1 MTSNPLHW
9 SVLSRATL
17 LVAIATGCFAAS
29 AQAQSIVDLQLVGP
43 ATPIIPGQIFDVK
56 LRAARQDPT
65 LAASFVA
72 IDCIVG
78 WNPADVKFLSI
89 STTGSV
95 PLSSSYLPTPANDYT
110 GINEANPP
118 ADGNLLYY
126 ALTSLGNPRAV
137 PAAGVQVVTF
147 RFQSVGLFTSTSIS
161 VIDNLTATYPT
172 ETIVYDGVVP
182 GVDDFGIGYA
192 ATVTQLDCS
201 TIFWYRDSDGDGAGD
216 PSDST
221 TSCTQ
226 PAGYVSSS
234 NDLCPTNAA
243 MLAPTTYYTDADQ
256 DGFGAAGSPNT
267 VCQTTAPAG
276 SVTNSTDCNDAL
288 VMYNDSDA
296 DGYGTAIKVAC
307 NGANLNTD
315 CNDAVAAINPGATE
329 ICDLANTDENC
340 NGLADNAD
348 SGAADAGKS
357 NFYADADSDTYT
369 LAPATR
375 FCDIVVG
382 YRASVSASIDC
393 NDAIAAINPG
403 ATEICDLANT
413 DENCNGLADNADATA
428 ADAGKTNFYA
438 DIDNDTYTLA
448 PATRFCDI
456 VVGYRVAVS
465 ASIDCNDNNAAINPG
480 VTEICD
486 VANTDENC
494 NGLADNADA
503 TAADA
508 GTTNFYADID
518 NDTYTLAPAT
528 RFCDIA
534 AGYLV
539 SVSASID
546 CNDAVA
552 AINPGATEICDAAN
566 TDENCNGLADNADSG
581 AADSGKTNF
590 YADIDNDTYTLAS
603 ATRYCDIVVGYI
615 VSVSASIDCN
625 DNDAAINPGATEIC
639 DAANVDENCNGLADN
654 ADATAADAGKTNFYA
669 DIDNDTYTVAAAT
682 RFCDIVTGYVV
693 SVSASIDCNDN
704 DAAINPGATE
714 ICDLANTDEN
724 CNGLAD
730 NADATAAD
738 SGKSN
743 FYADADSDT
752 YTVAT
757 ATRYCDI
764 VVGYIASVSAS
775 IDCNDNNAAINP
787 GATEICDAANVDENC
802 NGLADNADA
811 TAADAGK
818 TNFYADIDNDT
829 YTLASASRFCDSVTG
844 YRTAASL
851 LTDCDDTNAAVYPGA
866 VENCANDGVD
876 NNCNGE
882 ANSDAE
888 AVDSVAY
895 FVDFDADNF
904 GSSVAVAQQSCVAVV
919 GSVLDHT
926 DCNDASAAVYPGA
939 VENCANNGV
948 DNNCDGSNLESD
960 AIDRTTY
967 YADTDGDGAGDA
979 STATLSCTQ
988 AAGYVTVAGDTCTN
1002 DANKLAPG
1010 GCGCGTPDTDANA
1023 DGNPDCYGQIAAL
1036 TLAADQTYYAA
1047 GEQVLVRVNM
1057 GVSGTGLRAA
1067 DLSIV
1072 FDSSRLE
1079 LVSATPVAGSAFS
1092 IAGAQA
1098 IDNNSV
1104 PGTLRFN
1111 VQVPSANPANTA
1123 AVGLA
1128 NLVFN
1133 VRAGAGFCATS
1144 SLVTFGTVGG
1154 LASSLTTTTTVPMV
1168 PQVSALGSISL
1179 LAQAP
1184 AISGTPA
1191 NFSGASDAG
1200 TVLGAFIAAPTVVAT
1215 DFCGSALPLVTLVT
1229 YPNAST
1235 ASAWPAN
1242 GMFPVGVTTIDW
1254 TTTDALNQVT
1264 SITRTVTVSDYQLLD
1279 LTVNLFGSI
1288 LQNSTR
1294 TVRIKIGATSQLHEV
1309 VTVAGVGTVTGIQ
1322 VPVVGSI
1329 PCLLAK
1335 DTQHSVSNAASASV
1349 VGVRYAASVVLTQGD
1364 SNDDDLIDILDFGVF
1379 LGDRGADA
1387 TRRGRSNF
1395 NSDLAVNNGDFGF
1408 ISLRF
1413 LLSGDTCGAFDAPG
1427 QPLSRISVREL
1438 RRRGLGNMT
1447 KADFN
1452 RDGWVDTTDMTI
1464 YMQGGR

>member
-95 PLSSSYLPTPANDYT
+95 PLSSSYLPSPAVDYT

-126 ALTSLGNPRAV
+126 ALTQLGNPRAV

-243 MLAPTTYYTDADQ
+243 MLAPITYYIDADQ
-256 DGFGAAGSPNT
+256 DGFGAAGSPNA

-315 CNDAVAAINPGATE
+315 CNDAVAAINPGTTE
-329 ICDLANTDENC
+329 ICDVANTDENC

-369 LAPATR
+369 VAPATR

-428 ADAGKTNFYA
+428 ADAGK
-438 DIDNDTYTLA
+438 
-448 PATRFCDI
+448 
-456 VVGYRVAVS
+456 
-465 ASIDCNDNNAAINPG
+465 
-480 VTEICD
+480 
-486 VANTDENC
+486 
-494 NGLADNADA
+494 
-503 TAADA
+503 
-508 GTTNFYADID
+508 
-518 NDTYTLAPAT
+518 
-528 RFCDIA
+528 
-534 AGYLV
+534 
-539 SVSASID
+539 
-546 CNDAVA
+546 
-552 AINPGATEICDAAN
+552 
-566 TDENCNGLADNADSG
+566 
-581 AADSGKTNF
+581 
-590 YADIDNDTYTLAS
+590 
-603 ATRYCDIVVGYI
+603 
-615 VSVSASIDCN
+615 
-625 DNDAAINPGATEIC
+625 
-639 DAANVDENCNGLADN
+639 
-654 ADATAADAGKTNFYA
+654 
-669 DIDNDTYTVAAAT
+669 
-682 RFCDIVTGYVV
+682 
-693 SVSASIDCNDN
+693 
-704 DAAINPGATE
+704 
-714 ICDLANTDEN
+714 
-724 CNGLAD
+724 
-730 NADATAAD
+730 
-738 SGKSN
+738 SN

-764 VVGYIASVSAS
+764 VVGYIASVSAP
-775 IDCNDNNAAINP
+775 IDCNDNDAAINP
-787 GATEICDAANVDENC
+787 GATEICDLANTDENC

-851 LTDCDDTNAAVYPGA
+851 LTDCDDTSAAVYPGA

-888 AVDSVAY
+888 AIDSVAY

-1079 LVSATPVAGSAFS
+1079 LVSAAPVAGSAFS
-1092 IAGAQA
+1092 LAGAQA
-1098 IDNNSV
+1098 INNNSV

-1128 NLVFN
+1128 DLVFN

-1200 TVLGAFIAAPTVVAT
+1200 TVLGAFVAAPTVVAT

-1229 YPNAST
+1229 YPDAST
-1235 ASAWPAN
+1235 ASSWPAN
-1242 GMFPVGVTTIDW
+1242 GMFPVGVTAIKW
-1254 TTTDALNQVT
+1254 TTTDAVNQVT
-1264 SITRTVTVSDYQLLD
+1264 SITRTVTVGDYQLLD

-1322 VPVVGSI
+1322 VAVVGSI

-1364 SNDDDLIDILDFGVF
+1364 SNDDDLIDILDFGMF

>member
-56 LRAARQDPT
+56 LRAAPQDPT

-89 STTGSV
+89 STTGST
-95 PLSSSYLPTPANDYT
+95 PLSSSYLPSPANDYT
-110 GINEANPP
+110 GVNEANPP

-147 RFQSVGLFTSTSIS
+147 RFESVGLFTSTSIS
-161 VIDNLTATYPT
+161 VIDNLTATYLT

-369 LAPATR
+369 VAPATR

-413 DENCNGLADNADATA
+413 DENCNGLADNADSGAADLGKTNFYADIDNDTYTLASATRFCDIVSSYLASVSASIDCNDNNASINPGATEICDASNVDENCNGFADNADSGA

-438 DIDNDTYTLA
+438 DIDNDTYTVA
-448 PATRFCDI
+448 AATRFCDI
-456 VVGYRVAVS
+456 VS
-465 ASIDCNDNNAAINPG
+465 
-480 VTEICD
+480 
-486 VANTDENC
+486 
-494 NGLADNADA
+494 
-503 TAADA
+503 
-508 GTTNFYADID
+508 
-518 NDTYTLAPAT
+518 
-528 RFCDIA
+528 
-534 AGYLV
+534 GYLV

-581 AADSGKTNF
+581 AADSGKSNF
-590 YADIDNDTYTLAS
+590 YADADSDTYTVAT
-603 ATRYCDIVVGYI
+603 ATRYCDIVVGY
-615 VSVSASIDCN
+615 VASVSAPIDCN

-654 ADATAADAGKTNFYA
+654 ADSGAAD
-669 DIDNDTYTVAAAT
+669 
-682 RFCDIVTGYVV
+682 
-693 SVSASIDCNDN
+693 
-704 DAAINPGATE
+704 
-714 ICDLANTDEN
+714 L
-724 CNGLAD
+724 
-730 NADATAAD
+730 
-738 SGKSN
+738 GKSN

-764 VVGYIASVSAS
+764 VVGYVASVSAP
-775 IDCNDNNAAINP
+775 IDCNDNDAAINP

-802 NGLADNADA
+802 NGLADNADSG
-811 TAADAGK
+811 AADLGK
-818 TNFYADIDNDT
+818 SNFYADIDNDT

-888 AVDSVAY
+888 AIDSVAY

-1079 LVSATPVAGSAFS
+1079 LVSAAPVAGSAFS
-1092 IAGAQA
+1092 LAGAQT
-1098 IDNNSV
+1098 INNNSV

-1191 NFSGASDAG
+1191 DFSGASDAG

-1229 YPNAST
+1229 YPDAST
-1235 ASAWPAN
+1235 ASAWPAS
-1242 GMFPVGVTTIDW
+1242 GMFPVGVTTIKW

-1288 LQNSTR
+1288 SQNSTR

-1335 DTQHSVSNAASASV
+1335 DILHSVSNAASTSV

-1364 SNDDDLIDILDFGVF
+1364 SNDDDLIDILDFGNF
-1379 LGDRGADA
+1379 LGDRGADL

-1395 NSDLAVNNGDFGF
+1395 NSDLAVNNGDFSF

-1413 LLSGDTCGAFDAPG
+1413 LLTGDTCGAFDAPG

>member
-17 LVAIATGCFAAS
+17 LAAIATGCFAAS

-126 ALTSLGNPRAV
+126 ALTQLGNPRAV

-243 MLAPTTYYTDADQ
+243 MLAPITYYIDADQ
-256 DGFGAAGSPNT
+256 DGFGAAGSPNA

-315 CNDAVAAINPGATE
+315 CNDAV
-329 ICDLANTDENC
+329 
-340 NGLADNAD
+340 
-348 SGAADAGKS
+348 
-357 NFYADADSDTYT
+357 
-369 LAPATR
+369 
-375 FCDIVVG
+375 
-382 YRASVSASIDC
+382 
-393 NDAIAAINPG
+393 
-403 ATEICDLANT
+403 
-413 DENCNGLADNADATA
+413 
-428 ADAGKTNFYA
+428 
-438 DIDNDTYTLA
+438 
-448 PATRFCDI
+448 
-456 VVGYRVAVS
+456 
-465 ASIDCNDNNAAINPG
+465 
-480 VTEICD
+480 
-486 VANTDENC
+486 
-494 NGLADNADA
+494 
-503 TAADA
+503 
-508 GTTNFYADID
+508 
-518 NDTYTLAPAT
+518 
-528 RFCDIA
+528 
-534 AGYLV
+534 
-539 SVSASID
+539 
-546 CNDAVA
+546 
-552 AINPGATEICDAAN
+552 
-566 TDENCNGLADNADSG
+566 
-581 AADSGKTNF
+581 
-590 YADIDNDTYTLAS
+590 
-603 ATRYCDIVVGYI
+603 
-615 VSVSASIDCN
+615 
-625 DNDAAINPGATEIC
+625 
-639 DAANVDENCNGLADN
+639 
-654 ADATAADAGKTNFYA
+654 
-669 DIDNDTYTVAAAT
+669 
-682 RFCDIVTGYVV
+682 
-693 SVSASIDCNDN
+693 
-704 DAAINPGATE
+704 AAINPGATE

-1098 IDNNSV
+1098 INNNSV

-1242 GMFPVGVTTIDW
+1242 GMFPVGVTAIKW
-1254 TTTDALNQVT
+1254 TTTDAVNQVT
-1264 SITRTVTVSDYQLLD
+1264 SITRTVTVGDYQLLD

-1288 LQNSTR
+1288 LQTSTR
-1294 TVRIKIGATSQLHEV
+1294 TVRIKIGAISQLHEV

-1364 SNDDDLIDILDFGVF
+1364 SNDDDLIDILDFGMF

-1395 NSDLAVNNGDFGF
+1395 NSDLAVSNGDFGF

>member
-89 STTGSV
+89 STTGST

-110 GINEANPP
+110 GVNEANPP

-147 RFQSVGLFTSTSIS
+147 RFESVGLFTSTSIS

-288 VMYNDSDA
+288 VMYNDSDV

-369 LAPATR
+369 VAPATR

-413 DENCNGLADNADATA
+413 DENCNGLADNADSGAADLGKTNFYADIDNDTYTLASATRFCDIVSSYLASVSASIDCNDNNASINPGATEICDASNVDENCNNLADNADSGA

-438 DIDNDTYTLA
+438 DIDNDTYTVA
-448 PATRFCDI
+448 AATRFCDI
-456 VVGYRVAVS
+456 VS
-465 ASIDCNDNNAAINPG
+465 
-480 VTEICD
+480 
-486 VANTDENC
+486 
-494 NGLADNADA
+494 
-503 TAADA
+503 
-508 GTTNFYADID
+508 
-518 NDTYTLAPAT
+518 
-528 RFCDIA
+528 
-534 AGYLV
+534 GYLV

-581 AADSGKTNF
+581 AADSGKSNF
-590 YADIDNDTYTLAS
+590 YADADSDTYTVAT
-603 ATRYCDIVVGYI
+603 ATRYCDIVVGY
-615 VSVSASIDCN
+615 VASVSAPIDCN

-654 ADATAADAGKTNFYA
+654 ADSGAAD
-669 DIDNDTYTVAAAT
+669 
-682 RFCDIVTGYVV
+682 
-693 SVSASIDCNDN
+693 
-704 DAAINPGATE
+704 
-714 ICDLANTDEN
+714 L
-724 CNGLAD
+724 
-730 NADATAAD
+730 
-738 SGKSN
+738 GKS
-743 FYADADSDT
+743 
-752 YTVAT
+752 
-757 ATRYCDI
+757 
-764 VVGYIASVSAS
+764 
-775 IDCNDNNAAINP
+775 
-787 GATEICDAANVDENC
+787 
-802 NGLADNADA
+802 
-811 TAADAGK
+811 
-818 TNFYADIDNDT
+818 NFYADIDNDT

-888 AVDSVAY
+888 AIDSVAY

-1079 LVSATPVAGSAFS
+1079 LVSAAPVAGSAFS
-1092 IAGAQA
+1092 LAGAQT
-1098 IDNNSV
+1098 INNNSV

-1191 NFSGASDAG
+1191 DFSGASDAG

-1229 YPNAST
+1229 YPDAST
-1235 ASAWPAN
+1235 ASAWPAS
-1242 GMFPVGVTTIDW
+1242 GMFPVGVTTIKW

-1288 LQNSTR
+1288 SQNSTR

-1335 DTQHSVSNAASASV
+1335 DILHSVSNAASTSV

-1364 SNDDDLIDILDFGVF
+1364 SNDDDLIDILDFGNF
-1379 LGDRGADA
+1379 LGDRGADL

-1395 NSDLAVNNGDFGF
+1395 NSDLAVNNGDFSF

-1413 LLSGDTCGAFDAPG
+1413 LLTGDTCGAFDAPG

>member
-17 LVAIATGCFAAS
+17 LAAIATGCFAAS

-126 ALTSLGNPRAV
+126 ALTQLGNPRAV

-243 MLAPTTYYTDADQ
+243 MLAPITYYIDADQ
-256 DGFGAAGSPNT
+256 DGFGAAGSPNA

-375 FCDIVVG
+375 FCDIVAG

-465 ASIDCNDNNAAINPG
+465 ASIDCNDNNAAINPSA
-480 VTEICD
+480 TEICD

-508 GTTNFYADID
+508 GKTNFYADID

-534 AGYLV
+534 VGYRVAVSASIDCNDAVAAINPGATEICDLANTDENCNGLADNADSGAADAGKSNFYADADGDTYTVATATRYCDIVVGYLA

-546 CNDAVA
+546 CNDSVA

-603 ATRYCDIVVGYI
+603 ATRYCDIVAGYL

-625 DNDAAINPGATEIC
+625 DND
-639 DAANVDENCNGLADN
+639 
-654 ADATAADAGKTNFYA
+654 
-669 DIDNDTYTVAAAT
+669 
-682 RFCDIVTGYVV
+682 
-693 SVSASIDCNDN
+693 
-704 DAAINPGATE
+704 
-714 ICDLANTDEN
+714 
-724 CNGLAD
+724 
-730 NADATAAD
+730 
-738 SGKSN
+738 
-743 FYADADSDT
+743 
-752 YTVAT
+752 
-757 ATRYCDI
+757 
-764 VVGYIASVSAS
+764 
-775 IDCNDNNAAINP
+775 AAINP

-1242 GMFPVGVTTIDW
+1242 GMFPVGVTAIKW
-1254 TTTDALNQVT
+1254 TTTDAVNQVT
-1264 SITRTVTVSDYQLLD
+1264 SITRTVTVGDYQLLD

-1288 LQNSTR
+1288 LQTSTR
-1294 TVRIKIGATSQLHEV
+1294 TVRIKIGAISQLHEV

-1364 SNDDDLIDILDFGVF
+1364 SNDDDLIDILDFGMF

>member
-89 STTGSV
+89 STTGST

-110 GINEANPP
+110 GVNEANPP

-147 RFQSVGLFTSTSIS
+147 RFESVGLFTSTSIS

-369 LAPATR
+369 VAPATR

-413 DENCNGLADNADATA
+413 DENCNGLADNADSGA

-438 DIDNDTYTLA
+438 DIDNDTYTVA
-448 PATRFCDI
+448 AATRFCDI
-456 VVGYRVAVS
+456 VS
-465 ASIDCNDNNAAINPG
+465 
-480 VTEICD
+480 
-486 VANTDENC
+486 
-494 NGLADNADA
+494 
-503 TAADA
+503 
-508 GTTNFYADID
+508 
-518 NDTYTLAPAT
+518 
-528 RFCDIA
+528 
-534 AGYLV
+534 GYLV

-581 AADSGKTNF
+581 AADLGKSNF
-590 YADIDNDTYTLAS
+590 YADADSDTYTVAT
-603 ATRYCDIVVGYI
+603 ATRYCDIVVGY
-615 VSVSASIDCN
+615 VASVSAPIDCN

-654 ADATAADAGKTNFYA
+654 ADATAAD
-669 DIDNDTYTVAAAT
+669 
-682 RFCDIVTGYVV
+682 
-693 SVSASIDCNDN
+693 S
-704 DAAINPGATE
+704 
-714 ICDLANTDEN
+714 
-724 CNGLAD
+724 
-730 NADATAAD
+730 
-738 SGKSN
+738 
-743 FYADADSDT
+743 
-752 YTVAT
+752 
-757 ATRYCDI
+757 
-764 VVGYIASVSAS
+764 
-775 IDCNDNNAAINP
+775 
-787 GATEICDAANVDENC
+787 
-802 NGLADNADA
+802 
-811 TAADAGK
+811 GK

-888 AVDSVAY
+888 AIDSVAY

-1079 LVSATPVAGSAFS
+1079 LVSAAPVAGSAFS
-1092 IAGAQA
+1092 LAGAQT

-1191 NFSGASDAG
+1191 DFSGASDAG

-1229 YPNAST
+1229 YPDAST
-1235 ASAWPAN
+1235 ASAWPAS
-1242 GMFPVGVTTIDW
+1242 GMFPVGVTTIKW

-1288 LQNSTR
+1288 SQNSTR
-1294 TVRIKIGATSQLHEV
+1294 TVRIKIGAISQLHEV

-1335 DTQHSVSNAASASV
+1335 DILHSVSNAASTSV

-1364 SNDDDLIDILDFGVF
+1364 SNDDDLIDILDFGNF
-1379 LGDRGADA
+1379 LGDRGADL

-1395 NSDLAVNNGDFGF
+1395 NSDLAVNNGDFSF

-1413 LLSGDTCGAFDAPG
+1413 LLTGDTCGAFDAPG

>member
-89 STTGSV
+89 STTGST

-110 GINEANPP
+110 GVNEANPP

-147 RFQSVGLFTSTSIS
+147 RFESVGLFTSTSIS

-288 VMYNDSDA
+288 VMYNDSDV

-369 LAPATR
+369 VAPATR

-413 DENCNGLADNADATA
+413 DENCNGLADNADSGAADLGKTNFYADIDNDTYTLASATRFCDIVSSYLASVSASIDCNDNNASINPGATEICDASNVDENCNGFADNADSGA

-438 DIDNDTYTLA
+438 DIDNDTYTVA
-448 PATRFCDI
+448 AATRFCDI
-456 VVGYRVAVS
+456 VS
-465 ASIDCNDNNAAINPG
+465 
-480 VTEICD
+480 
-486 VANTDENC
+486 
-494 NGLADNADA
+494 
-503 TAADA
+503 
-508 GTTNFYADID
+508 
-518 NDTYTLAPAT
+518 
-528 RFCDIA
+528 
-534 AGYLV
+534 GYLV

-581 AADSGKTNF
+581 AADSGKSNF
-590 YADIDNDTYTLAS
+590 YADADSDTYTVAT
-603 ATRYCDIVVGYI
+603 ATRYCDIVSGYLAL
-615 VSVSASIDCN
+615 VSASIDCN
-625 DNDAAINPGATEIC
+625 DNNAAINPG
-639 DAANVDENCNGLADN
+639 V
-654 ADATAADAGKTNFYA
+654 
-669 DIDNDTYTVAAAT
+669 
-682 RFCDIVTGYVV
+682 
-693 SVSASIDCNDN
+693 
-704 DAAINPGATE
+704 TE

-730 NADATAAD
+730 NADSGAAD
-738 SGKSN
+738 LGKSN

-764 VVGYIASVSAS
+764 VVGYVASVSAP
-775 IDCNDNNAAINP
+775 IDCNDNDAAINP

-888 AVDSVAY
+888 AIDSVAY

-1079 LVSATPVAGSAFS
+1079 LVSAAPVAGSAFS
-1092 IAGAQA
+1092 LAGAQT

-1191 NFSGASDAG
+1191 DFSGASDAG

-1229 YPNAST
+1229 YPDAST
-1235 ASAWPAN
+1235 ASAWPAS
-1242 GMFPVGVTTIDW
+1242 GMFPVGVTTIKW

-1288 LQNSTR
+1288 SQNSTR
-1294 TVRIKIGATSQLHEV
+1294 TVRIKIGAISQLHEV

-1335 DTQHSVSNAASASV
+1335 DILHSVSNAASTSV

-1364 SNDDDLIDILDFGVF
+1364 SNDDDLIDILDFGNF
-1379 LGDRGADA
+1379 LGDRGADL

-1395 NSDLAVNNGDFGF
+1395 NSDLAVNNGDFSF

-1413 LLSGDTCGAFDAPG
+1413 LLTGDTCGAFDAPG

>member
-1 MTSNPLHW
+1 M
-9 SVLSRATL
+9 
-17 LVAIATGCFAAS
+17 
-29 AQAQSIVDLQLVGP
+29 
-43 ATPIIPGQIFDVK
+43 K
-56 LRAARQDPT
+56 LRAAPQDPT

-89 STTGSV
+89 STTGST

-110 GINEANPP
+110 GVNEANPP

-147 RFQSVGLFTSTSIS
+147 RFESVGLFTSTSIS

-288 VMYNDSDA
+288 VMYNDSDV

-369 LAPATR
+369 VAPATR

-413 DENCNGLADNADATA
+413 DENCNGLADNADSGAADLGKTNFYADIDNDTYTLASATRFCDIVSSYLASVSASIDCNDNNASINPGATEICDASNVDENCNGFADNADSGA

-438 DIDNDTYTLA
+438 DIDNDTYTVA
-448 PATRFCDI
+448 AATRFCDI
-456 VVGYRVAVS
+456 VS
-465 ASIDCNDNNAAINPG
+465 
-480 VTEICD
+480 
-486 VANTDENC
+486 
-494 NGLADNADA
+494 
-503 TAADA
+503 
-508 GTTNFYADID
+508 
-518 NDTYTLAPAT
+518 
-528 RFCDIA
+528 
-534 AGYLV
+534 GYLV

-581 AADSGKTNF
+581 AADSGK
-590 YADIDNDTYTLAS
+590 
-603 ATRYCDIVVGYI
+603 
-615 VSVSASIDCN
+615 
-625 DNDAAINPGATEIC
+625 
-639 DAANVDENCNGLADN
+639 
-654 ADATAADAGKTNFYA
+654 
-669 DIDNDTYTVAAAT
+669 
-682 RFCDIVTGYVV
+682 
-693 SVSASIDCNDN
+693 
-704 DAAINPGATE
+704 
-714 ICDLANTDEN
+714 
-724 CNGLAD
+724 
-730 NADATAAD
+730 
-738 SGKSN
+738 SN

-764 VVGYIASVSAS
+764 VSGYLALVSAS

-787 GATEICDAANVDENC
+787 GVTEICDLANTDENC
-802 NGLADNADA
+802 NGLADNADSG
-811 TAADAGK
+811 AADLGK
-818 TNFYADIDNDT
+818 SNFYADIDNDT

-888 AVDSVAY
+888 AIDSVAY

-1079 LVSATPVAGSAFS
+1079 LVSAAPVAGSAFS
-1092 IAGAQA
+1092 LAGAQT
-1098 IDNNSV
+1098 INNNSV

-1191 NFSGASDAG
+1191 DFSGASDAG

-1229 YPNAST
+1229 YPDAST
-1235 ASAWPAN
+1235 ASAWPAS
-1242 GMFPVGVTTIDW
+1242 GMFPVGVTTIKW

-1288 LQNSTR
+1288 SQNSTR

-1335 DTQHSVSNAASASV
+1335 DILHSVSNAASTSV

-1364 SNDDDLIDILDFGVF
+1364 SNDDDLIDILDFGNF
-1379 LGDRGADA
+1379 LGDRGADL

-1395 NSDLAVNNGDFGF
+1395 NSDLAVNNGDFSF

-1413 LLSGDTCGAFDAPG
+1413 LLTGDTCGAFDAPG

>member
-56 LRAARQDPT
+56 LRAAPQDPT

-89 STTGSV
+89 STTGST
-95 PLSSSYLPTPANDYT
+95 PLSSSYLPSPANDYT
-110 GINEANPP
+110 GVNEANPP

-147 RFQSVGLFTSTSIS
+147 RFESVGLFTSTSIS
-161 VIDNLTATYPT
+161 VIDNLTATYLT

-201 TIFWYRDSDGDGAGD
+201 TIFWYRDSDSDGAGD

-288 VMYNDSDA
+288 VMYNDSDV

-369 LAPATR
+369 VAPATR

-413 DENCNGLADNADATA
+413 DENCNGLADNADSGA
-428 ADAGKTNFYA
+428 ADLGKTNFYA

-448 PATRFCDI
+448 SATRFCDI
-456 VVGYRVAVS
+456 VSSYLASVS
-465 ASIDCNDNNAAINPG
+465 ASIDCNDNNASINPG
-480 VTEICD
+480 ATEICD
-486 VANTDENC
+486 ASNVDENC
-494 NGLADNADA
+494 NGFADNADSG
-503 TAADA
+503 AADA
-508 GTTNFYADID
+508 GKTNFYADAD
-518 NDTYTLAPAT
+518 SDTYTVAAVT
-528 RFCDIA
+528 RFCDIVS
-534 AGYLV
+534 GYLV

-581 AADSGKTNF
+581 AADSGKSNF
-590 YADIDNDTYTLAS
+590 YADADSDTYTVATATRYCDIVSGYLALVS
-603 ATRYCDIVVGYI
+603 ASIDCNDNNAAINPGVTEICDLANTDENCNGLADNADSGAADLGKSNFYADADSDTYTVATATRYCDIVVGY
-615 VSVSASIDCN
+615 VASVSAPIDCN

-654 ADATAADAGKTNFYA
+654 ADATAAD
-669 DIDNDTYTVAAAT
+669 
-682 RFCDIVTGYVV
+682 
-693 SVSASIDCNDN
+693 S
-704 DAAINPGATE
+704 
-714 ICDLANTDEN
+714 
-724 CNGLAD
+724 
-730 NADATAAD
+730 
-738 SGKSN
+738 
-743 FYADADSDT
+743 
-752 YTVAT
+752 
-757 ATRYCDI
+757 
-764 VVGYIASVSAS
+764 
-775 IDCNDNNAAINP
+775 
-787 GATEICDAANVDENC
+787 
-802 NGLADNADA
+802 
-811 TAADAGK
+811 GK

-888 AVDSVAY
+888 AIDSVAY

-1079 LVSATPVAGSAFS
+1079 LVSAAPVAGSAFS
-1092 IAGAQA
+1092 LAGAQT

-1191 NFSGASDAG
+1191 DFSGASDAG

-1229 YPNAST
+1229 YPDAST
-1235 ASAWPAN
+1235 ASAWPAS
-1242 GMFPVGVTTIDW
+1242 GMFPVGVTTIKW

-1288 LQNSTR
+1288 SQNSTR

-1335 DTQHSVSNAASASV
+1335 DILHSVSNAASTSV

-1364 SNDDDLIDILDFGVF
+1364 SNDDDLIDILDFGNF
-1379 LGDRGADA
+1379 LGDRGADL

-1395 NSDLAVNNGDFGF
+1395 NSDLAVNNGDFSF

-1413 LLSGDTCGAFDAPG
+1413 LLTGDTCGAFDAPG

>member
-17 LVAIATGCFAAS
+17 LAAIATGCFAAS
-29 AQAQSIVDLQLVGP
+29 AQAQSIIDLQLVGP

-89 STTGSV
+89 STTGST
-95 PLSSSYLPTPANDYT
+95 PLSSSYLPSPANDYT
-110 GINEANPP
+110 GVNEANPP

-147 RFQSVGLFTSTSIS
+147 RFESVGLFTSTSIS
-161 VIDNLTATYPT
+161 VIDNLTATYLT

-201 TIFWYRDSDGDGAGD
+201 TIFWYRDSDSDGAGD

-234 NDLCPTNAA
+234 NDLCPINAA
-243 MLAPTTYYTDADQ
+243 MLAPTTYYSDADQ
-256 DGFGAAGSPNT
+256 DGFGAAGSPNA

-307 NGANLNTD
+307 SGATLNTD

-340 NGLADNAD
+340 NSLADNAD

-369 LAPATR
+369 VAPATR

-382 YRASVSASIDC
+382 YRA
-393 NDAIAAINPG
+393 
-403 ATEICDLANT
+403 
-413 DENCNGLADNADATA
+413 
-428 ADAGKTNFYA
+428 
-438 DIDNDTYTLA
+438 
-448 PATRFCDI
+448 
-456 VVGYRVAVS
+456 AVS
-465 ASIDCNDNNAAINPG
+465 AP
-480 VTEICD
+480 
-486 VANTDENC
+486 
-494 NGLADNADA
+494 
-503 TAADA
+503 
-508 GTTNFYADID
+508 
-518 NDTYTLAPAT
+518 
-528 RFCDIA
+528 
-534 AGYLV
+534 
-539 SVSASID
+539 
-546 CNDAVA
+546 
-552 AINPGATEICDAAN
+552 
-566 TDENCNGLADNADSG
+566 
-581 AADSGKTNF
+581 
-590 YADIDNDTYTLAS
+590 
-603 ATRYCDIVVGYI
+603 
-615 VSVSASIDCN
+615 IDCN

-639 DAANVDENCNGLADN
+639 DASNVDENCNNLADN
-654 ADATAADAGKTNFYA
+654 ADATAADAGKTDFYA
-669 DIDNDTYTVAAAT
+669 DIDNDT
-682 RFCDIVTGYVV
+682 F
-693 SVSASIDCNDN
+693 
-704 DAAINPGATE
+704 
-714 ICDLANTDEN
+714 
-724 CNGLAD
+724 
-730 NADATAAD
+730 
-738 SGKSN
+738 
-743 FYADADSDT
+743 
-752 YTVAT
+752 
-757 ATRYCDI
+757 
-764 VVGYIASVSAS
+764 
-775 IDCNDNNAAINP
+775 
-787 GATEICDAANVDENC
+787 
-802 NGLADNADA
+802 
-811 TAADAGK
+811 
-818 TNFYADIDNDT
+818 
-829 YTLASASRFCDSVTG
+829 TLASASRFCDSVTG

-851 LTDCDDTNAAVYPGA
+851 LTDCNDTNAAVYPGA

-888 AVDSVAY
+888 AIDSVAY

-1079 LVSATPVAGSAFS
+1079 LVSAAPVAGSAFS
-1092 IAGAQA
+1092 LAGTQA

-1128 NLVFN
+1128 DLVFN

-1200 TVLGAFIAAPTVVAT
+1200 TVLGAFVAAPTVVAT

-1235 ASAWPAN
+1235 ASSWPAS
-1242 GMFPVGVTTIDW
+1242 GMFPVGATTINW
-1254 TTTDALNQVT
+1254 TTTDAVNQVT

-1288 LQNSTR
+1288 SQNSTR

-1309 VTVAGVGTVTGIQ
+1309 VTVAGVGAVTGIQ

-1335 DTQHSVSNAASASV
+1335 DILHSVSNAASASV

-1364 SNDDDLIDILDFGVF
+1364 SNDDDLIDILDFGNF
-1379 LGDRGADA
+1379 LGDRGADP

-1395 NSDLAVNNGDFGF
+1395 NSDLAVSNGDFTF

-1452 RDGWVDTTDMTI
+1452 RDGWVDTTDMAI

>member
-17 LVAIATGCFAAS
+17 LAAIATGCFAAS

-89 STTGSV
+89 STTGST
-95 PLSSSYLPTPANDYT
+95 PLSSSYLPSPANDYT
-110 GINEANPP
+110 GVNEANPP

-147 RFQSVGLFTSTSIS
+147 RFESVGLFTSTSIS
-161 VIDNLTATYPT
+161 VIDNLTATYLT

-201 TIFWYRDSDGDGAGD
+201 TIFWYRDSDSDGAGD

-369 LAPATR
+369 VAPATR

-413 DENCNGLADNADATA
+413 DENCNGLADNADSGA
-428 ADAGKTNFYA
+428 ADLGKTNFYA

-448 PATRFCDI
+448 SATRFCDI
-456 VVGYRVAVS
+456 VSSYLASVS
-465 ASIDCNDNNAAINPG
+465 ASIDCNDNNASINPG
-480 VTEICD
+480 ATEICD
-486 VANTDENC
+486 ASNVDENC
-494 NGLADNADA
+494 NGFADNADSG
-503 TAADA
+503 AADA
-508 GTTNFYADID
+508 GKTNFYADAD
-518 NDTYTLAPAT
+518 SDTYTVAAVT
-528 RFCDIA
+528 RFCDIVS
-534 AGYLV
+534 GYLV

-581 AADSGKTNF
+581 AADSGKSNF
-590 YADIDNDTYTLAS
+590 YADADSDTYTVAT
-603 ATRYCDIVVGYI
+603 ATRYCDIVSGYLAL
-615 VSVSASIDCN
+615 VSASIDCN
-625 DNDAAINPGATEIC
+625 DNNAAINPG
-639 DAANVDENCNGLADN
+639 V
-654 ADATAADAGKTNFYA
+654 
-669 DIDNDTYTVAAAT
+669 
-682 RFCDIVTGYVV
+682 
-693 SVSASIDCNDN
+693 
-704 DAAINPGATE
+704 TE

-730 NADATAAD
+730 NADSGAAD
-738 SGKSN
+738 LGKSN

-764 VVGYIASVSAS
+764 VVGYVASVSAP
-775 IDCNDNNAAINP
+775 IDCNDNDAAINP

-888 AVDSVAY
+888 AIDSVAY

-1079 LVSATPVAGSAFS
+1079 LVSAAPVAGSAFS
-1092 IAGAQA
+1092 LAGAQT

-1191 NFSGASDAG
+1191 DFSGASDAG

-1229 YPNAST
+1229 YPDAST
-1235 ASAWPAN
+1235 ASAWPAS
-1242 GMFPVGVTTIDW
+1242 GMFPVGVTTIKW

-1288 LQNSTR
+1288 SQNSTR

-1335 DTQHSVSNAASASV
+1335 DILHSVSNAASTSV

-1364 SNDDDLIDILDFGVF
+1364 SNDDDLIDILDFGNF
-1379 LGDRGADA
+1379 LGDRGADL

-1395 NSDLAVNNGDFGF
+1395 NSDLAVNNGDFSF

-1413 LLSGDTCGAFDAPG
+1413 LLTGDTCGAFDAPG

>member
-56 LRAARQDPT
+56 LRAAPQDPT

-89 STTGSV
+89 STTGST

-110 GINEANPP
+110 GVNEANPP

-147 RFQSVGLFTSTSIS
+147 RFESVGLFTSTSIS
-161 VIDNLTATYPT
+161 VIDNLTATYLT

-369 LAPATR
+369 VALATR

-413 DENCNGLADNADATA
+413 DENCNGLADNADSGA
-428 ADAGKTNFYA
+428 ADLGKSNFYA
-438 DIDNDTYTLA
+438 DADSDTYTV
-448 PATRFCDI
+448 AT
-456 VVGYRVAVS
+456 
-465 ASIDCNDNNAAINPG
+465 
-480 VTEICD
+480 
-486 VANTDENC
+486 
-494 NGLADNADA
+494 
-503 TAADA
+503 
-508 GTTNFYADID
+508 
-518 NDTYTLAPAT
+518 
-528 RFCDIA
+528 
-534 AGYLV
+534 
-539 SVSASID
+539 
-546 CNDAVA
+546 
-552 AINPGATEICDAAN
+552 
-566 TDENCNGLADNADSG
+566 
-581 AADSGKTNF
+581 
-590 YADIDNDTYTLAS
+590 
-603 ATRYCDIVVGYI
+603 ATRYCDIVVGY
-615 VSVSASIDCN
+615 VASVSAPIDCN

-654 ADATAADAGKTNFYA
+654 ADATAAD
-669 DIDNDTYTVAAAT
+669 
-682 RFCDIVTGYVV
+682 
-693 SVSASIDCNDN
+693 S
-704 DAAINPGATE
+704 
-714 ICDLANTDEN
+714 
-724 CNGLAD
+724 
-730 NADATAAD
+730 
-738 SGKSN
+738 
-743 FYADADSDT
+743 
-752 YTVAT
+752 
-757 ATRYCDI
+757 
-764 VVGYIASVSAS
+764 
-775 IDCNDNNAAINP
+775 
-787 GATEICDAANVDENC
+787 
-802 NGLADNADA
+802 
-811 TAADAGK
+811 GK

-888 AVDSVAY
+888 AIDSVAY

-1079 LVSATPVAGSAFS
+1079 LVSAAPVAGSAFS
-1092 IAGAQA
+1092 LAGAQT

-1191 NFSGASDAG
+1191 DFSGASDAG

-1229 YPNAST
+1229 YPDAST
-1235 ASAWPAN
+1235 ASSWPAS
-1242 GMFPVGVTTIDW
+1242 GMFPVGVTTIKW

-1264 SITRTVTVSDYQLLD
+1264 SITRTVTVGDYQLLD

-1288 LQNSTR
+1288 SQNSTR
-1294 TVRIKIGATSQLHEV
+1294 TVRIKIGAISQLHEV

-1335 DTQHSVSNAASASV
+1335 DILHSVSNAASTSV

-1364 SNDDDLIDILDFGVF
+1364 SNDDDLIDILDFGSF
-1379 LGDRGADA
+1379 LGDRGADP

-1395 NSDLAVNNGDFGF
+1395 NSDLAVSNGDFSF

-1413 LLSGDTCGAFDAPG
+1413 LLTGDTCGAFDAPG

>member
-89 STTGSV
+89 STTGST

-110 GINEANPP
+110 GVNEANPP

-288 VMYNDSDA
+288 VMYNDSDV

-369 LAPATR
+369 VAPATR

-413 DENCNGLADNADATA
+413 DENCNGLADNADSGAADLGKTNFYADIDNDTYTLASATRFCDIVSSYLASVSASIDCNDNNASINPGATEICDASNVDENCNGFADNADSGA

-438 DIDNDTYTLA
+438 DIDNDTYTVA
-448 PATRFCDI
+448 AATRFCDI
-456 VVGYRVAVS
+456 VS
-465 ASIDCNDNNAAINPG
+465 
-480 VTEICD
+480 
-486 VANTDENC
+486 
-494 NGLADNADA
+494 
-503 TAADA
+503 
-508 GTTNFYADID
+508 
-518 NDTYTLAPAT
+518 
-528 RFCDIA
+528 
-534 AGYLV
+534 GYLV

-581 AADSGKTNF
+581 AADSGKSNF
-590 YADIDNDTYTLAS
+590 YADADSDTYTVAT
-603 ATRYCDIVVGYI
+603 ATRYCDIVSGYLAL
-615 VSVSASIDCN
+615 VSASIDCN
-625 DNDAAINPGATEIC
+625 DNNAAINPG
-639 DAANVDENCNGLADN
+639 V
-654 ADATAADAGKTNFYA
+654 
-669 DIDNDTYTVAAAT
+669 
-682 RFCDIVTGYVV
+682 
-693 SVSASIDCNDN
+693 
-704 DAAINPGATE
+704 TE

-730 NADATAAD
+730 NADSGAAD
-738 SGKSN
+738 LGKSN

-764 VVGYIASVSAS
+764 VVGYVASVSAP
-775 IDCNDNNAAINP
+775 IDCNDNDAAINP

-888 AVDSVAY
+888 AIDSVAY

-1079 LVSATPVAGSAFS
+1079 LVSAAPVAGSAFS
-1092 IAGAQA
+1092 LAGAQT

-1191 NFSGASDAG
+1191 DFSGASDAG

-1229 YPNAST
+1229 YPDAST
-1235 ASAWPAN
+1235 ASSWPAS
-1242 GMFPVGVTTIDW
+1242 GMFPVGVTTIKW

-1264 SITRTVTVSDYQLLD
+1264 SITRTVTVGDYQLLD

-1288 LQNSTR
+1288 SQNSTR

-1335 DTQHSVSNAASASV
+1335 DILHSVSNAASTSV

-1364 SNDDDLIDILDFGVF
+1364 SNDDDLIDILDFGNF
-1379 LGDRGADA
+1379 LGDRGADL

-1395 NSDLAVNNGDFGF
+1395 NSDLAVNNGDFSF

-1413 LLSGDTCGAFDAPG
+1413 LLTGDTCGAFDAPG

>member
-89 STTGSV
+89 STTGST

-110 GINEANPP
+110 GVNEANPP

-147 RFQSVGLFTSTSIS
+147 RFESVGLFTSTSIS

-288 VMYNDSDA
+288 VMYNDSDV

-348 SGAADAGKS
+348 SGAADLGKT
-357 NFYADADSDTYT
+357 NFYADIDNDTYT
-369 LAPATR
+369 LASATR
-375 FCDIVVG
+375 FCDIVSS
-382 YRASVSASIDC
+382 YLASVSASIDC
-393 NDAIAAINPG
+393 NDNNASINPG
-403 ATEICDLANT
+403 ATEICDASNV
-413 DENCNGLADNADATA
+413 DENCNGFADNADSGA

-438 DIDNDTYTLA
+438 DIDNDTYTVA
-448 PATRFCDI
+448 AATRFCDI
-456 VVGYRVAVS
+456 VS
-465 ASIDCNDNNAAINPG
+465 
-480 VTEICD
+480 
-486 VANTDENC
+486 
-494 NGLADNADA
+494 
-503 TAADA
+503 
-508 GTTNFYADID
+508 
-518 NDTYTLAPAT
+518 
-528 RFCDIA
+528 
-534 AGYLV
+534 GYLV

-581 AADSGKTNF
+581 AADSGKSNF
-590 YADIDNDTYTLAS
+590 YADADSDTYTVATATRYCDIVSGYLALVS
-603 ATRYCDIVVGYI
+603 ASIDCNDNNAAINPGVTEICDLANTDENCNGLADNADSGAADLGKSNFYADADSDTYTVATATRYCDIVVGY
-615 VSVSASIDCN
+615 VASVSAPIDCN

-654 ADATAADAGKTNFYA
+654 ADATAAD
-669 DIDNDTYTVAAAT
+669 
-682 RFCDIVTGYVV
+682 
-693 SVSASIDCNDN
+693 S
-704 DAAINPGATE
+704 
-714 ICDLANTDEN
+714 
-724 CNGLAD
+724 
-730 NADATAAD
+730 
-738 SGKSN
+738 
-743 FYADADSDT
+743 
-752 YTVAT
+752 
-757 ATRYCDI
+757 
-764 VVGYIASVSAS
+764 
-775 IDCNDNNAAINP
+775 
-787 GATEICDAANVDENC
+787 
-802 NGLADNADA
+802 
-811 TAADAGK
+811 GK

-888 AVDSVAY
+888 AIDSVAY

-1079 LVSATPVAGSAFS
+1079 LVSAAPVAGSAFS
-1092 IAGAQA
+1092 LAGAQT

-1191 NFSGASDAG
+1191 DFSGASDAG

-1229 YPNAST
+1229 YPDAST
-1235 ASAWPAN
+1235 ASSWPAS
-1242 GMFPVGVTTIDW
+1242 GMFPVGVTTIKW

-1288 LQNSTR
+1288 SQNSTR
-1294 TVRIKIGATSQLHEV
+1294 TVRIKIGAISQLHEV

-1335 DTQHSVSNAASASV
+1335 DILHSVSNAASTSV

-1364 SNDDDLIDILDFGVF
+1364 SNDDDLIDILDFGNF
-1379 LGDRGADA
+1379 LGDRGADL

-1395 NSDLAVNNGDFGF
+1395 NSDLAVNNGDFSF

-1413 LLSGDTCGAFDAPG
+1413 LLTGDTCGAFDAPG

>member
-17 LVAIATGCFAAS
+17 LAAIATGCFAAS

-126 ALTSLGNPRAV
+126 ALTQLGNPRAV

-243 MLAPTTYYTDADQ
+243 MLAPITYYIDADQ
-256 DGFGAAGSPNT
+256 DGFGAAGSPNA

-375 FCDIVVG
+375 FCDIVAG

-465 ASIDCNDNNAAINPG
+465 ASIDCNDNNAAINPSA
-480 VTEICD
+480 TEICD
-486 VANTDENC
+486 VANT
-494 NGLADNADA
+494 
-503 TAADA
+503 
-508 GTTNFYADID
+508 
-518 NDTYTLAPAT
+518 
-528 RFCDIA
+528 
-534 AGYLV
+534 
-539 SVSASID
+539 
-546 CNDAVA
+546 
-552 AINPGATEICDAAN
+552 
-566 TDENCNGLADNADSG
+566 
-581 AADSGKTNF
+581 
-590 YADIDNDTYTLAS
+590 
-603 ATRYCDIVVGYI
+603 
-615 VSVSASIDCN
+615 
-625 DNDAAINPGATEIC
+625 
-639 DAANVDENCNGLADN
+639 
-654 ADATAADAGKTNFYA
+654 
-669 DIDNDTYTVAAAT
+669 
-682 RFCDIVTGYVV
+682 
-693 SVSASIDCNDN
+693 
-704 DAAINPGATE
+704 
-714 ICDLANTDEN
+714 
-724 CNGLAD
+724 
-730 NADATAAD
+730 
-738 SGKSN
+738 
-743 FYADADSDT
+743 
-752 YTVAT
+752 
-757 ATRYCDI
+757 
-764 VVGYIASVSAS
+764 
-775 IDCNDNNAAINP
+775 
-787 GATEICDAANVDENC
+787 DENC

-1242 GMFPVGVTTIDW
+1242 GMFPVGVTAIKW
-1254 TTTDALNQVT
+1254 TTTDAVNQVT
-1264 SITRTVTVSDYQLLD
+1264 SITRTVTVGDYQLLD

-1288 LQNSTR
+1288 LQTSTR
-1294 TVRIKIGATSQLHEV
+1294 TVRIKIGAISQLHEV

-1364 SNDDDLIDILDFGVF
+1364 SNDDDLIDILDFGMF

>member
-1 MTSNPLHW
+1 MT
-9 SVLSRATL
+9 
-17 LVAIATGCFAAS
+17 
-29 AQAQSIVDLQLVGP
+29 
-43 ATPIIPGQIFDVK
+43 
-56 LRAARQDPT
+56 
-65 LAASFVA
+65 
-72 IDCIVG
+72 
-78 WNPADVKFLSI
+78 
-89 STTGSV
+89 
-95 PLSSSYLPTPANDYT
+95 
-110 GINEANPP
+110 
-118 ADGNLLYY
+118 
-126 ALTSLGNPRAV
+126 
-137 PAAGVQVVTF
+137 
-147 RFQSVGLFTSTSIS
+147 
-161 VIDNLTATYPT
+161 
-172 ETIVYDGVVP
+172 
-182 GVDDFGIGYA
+182 
-192 ATVTQLDCS
+192 
-201 TIFWYRDSDGDGAGD
+201 
-216 PSDST
+216 
-221 TSCTQ
+221 
-226 PAGYVSSS
+226 
-234 NDLCPTNAA
+234 
-243 MLAPTTYYTDADQ
+243 
-256 DGFGAAGSPNT
+256 
-267 VCQTTAPAG
+267 
-276 SVTNSTDCNDAL
+276 
-288 VMYNDSDA
+288 
-296 DGYGTAIKVAC
+296 
-307 NGANLNTD
+307 
-315 CNDAVAAINPGATE
+315 
-329 ICDLANTDENC
+329 
-340 NGLADNAD
+340 
-348 SGAADAGKS
+348 
-357 NFYADADSDTYT
+357 
-369 LAPATR
+369 
-375 FCDIVVG
+375 
-382 YRASVSASIDC
+382 
-393 NDAIAAINPG
+393 
-403 ATEICDLANT
+403 
-413 DENCNGLADNADATA
+413 
-428 ADAGKTNFYA
+428 
-438 DIDNDTYTLA
+438 
-448 PATRFCDI
+448 
-456 VVGYRVAVS
+456 
-465 ASIDCNDNNAAINPG
+465 
-480 VTEICD
+480 
-486 VANTDENC
+486 
-494 NGLADNADA
+494 
-503 TAADA
+503 
-508 GTTNFYADID
+508 
-518 NDTYTLAPAT
+518 
-528 RFCDIA
+528 
-534 AGYLV
+534 GYL
-539 SVSASID
+539 A
-546 CNDAVA
+546 
-552 AINPGATEICDAAN
+552 
-566 TDENCNGLADNADSG
+566 L
-581 AADSGKTNF
+581 
-590 YADIDNDTYTLAS
+590 
-603 ATRYCDIVVGYI
+603 
-615 VSVSASIDCN
+615 
-625 DNDAAINPGATEIC
+625 
-639 DAANVDENCNGLADN
+639 
-654 ADATAADAGKTNFYA
+654 
-669 DIDNDTYTVAAAT
+669 
-682 RFCDIVTGYVV
+682 
-693 SVSASIDCNDN
+693 
-704 DAAINPGATE
+704 
-714 ICDLANTDEN
+714 
-724 CNGLAD
+724 
-730 NADATAAD
+730 
-738 SGKSN
+738 
-743 FYADADSDT
+743 
-752 YTVAT
+752 
-757 ATRYCDI
+757 
-764 VVGYIASVSAS
+764 VSAS

-888 AVDSVAY
+888 AIDSVAY

-1072 FDSSRLE
+1072 FDSSRFE
-1079 LVSATPVAGSAFS
+1079 LVSAAPVAGSAFS
-1092 IAGAQA
+1092 LAGAQA

-1229 YPNAST
+1229 YPDAST
-1235 ASAWPAN
+1235 ASSWPAS
-1242 GMFPVGVTTIDW
+1242 GMFPVGVTTIKW

>member
-89 STTGSV
+89 STTGST

-110 GINEANPP
+110 GVNEANPP

-147 RFQSVGLFTSTSIS
+147 RFESVGLFTSTSIS

-288 VMYNDSDA
+288 VMYNDSDV

-369 LAPATR
+369 VAPATR

-413 DENCNGLADNADATA
+413 DENCNGLADNAD
-428 ADAGKTNFYA
+428 
-438 DIDNDTYTLA
+438 
-448 PATRFCDI
+448 
-456 VVGYRVAVS
+456 
-465 ASIDCNDNNAAINPG
+465 
-480 VTEICD
+480 
-486 VANTDENC
+486 
-494 NGLADNADA
+494 
-503 TAADA
+503 
-508 GTTNFYADID
+508 
-518 NDTYTLAPAT
+518 
-528 RFCDIA
+528 
-534 AGYLV
+534 
-539 SVSASID
+539 
-546 CNDAVA
+546 
-552 AINPGATEICDAAN
+552 
-566 TDENCNGLADNADSG
+566 SG
-581 AADSGKTNF
+581 AAD
-590 YADIDNDTYTLAS
+590 L
-603 ATRYCDIVVGYI
+603 
-615 VSVSASIDCN
+615 
-625 DNDAAINPGATEIC
+625 
-639 DAANVDENCNGLADN
+639 
-654 ADATAADAGKTNFYA
+654 
-669 DIDNDTYTVAAAT
+669 
-682 RFCDIVTGYVV
+682 
-693 SVSASIDCNDN
+693 
-704 DAAINPGATE
+704 
-714 ICDLANTDEN
+714 
-724 CNGLAD
+724 
-730 NADATAAD
+730 
-738 SGKSN
+738 
-743 FYADADSDT
+743 
-752 YTVAT
+752 
-757 ATRYCDI
+757 
-764 VVGYIASVSAS
+764 
-775 IDCNDNNAAINP
+775 
-787 GATEICDAANVDENC
+787 
-802 NGLADNADA
+802 
-811 TAADAGK
+811 GK

-888 AVDSVAY
+888 AIDSVAY

-1079 LVSATPVAGSAFS
+1079 LVSAAPVAGSAFS
-1092 IAGAQA
+1092 LAGAQT

-1191 NFSGASDAG
+1191 DFSGASDAG

-1229 YPNAST
+1229 YPDAST
-1235 ASAWPAN
+1235 ASSWPAS
-1242 GMFPVGVTTIDW
+1242 GMFPVGVTTIKW

-1264 SITRTVTVSDYQLLD
+1264 SITRTVTVGDYQLLD

-1288 LQNSTR
+1288 SQNSTR

-1335 DTQHSVSNAASASV
+1335 DILHSVSNAASTSV

-1364 SNDDDLIDILDFGVF
+1364 SNDDDLIDILDFGNF
-1379 LGDRGADA
+1379 LGDRGADL

-1395 NSDLAVNNGDFGF
+1395 NSDLAVNNGDFSF

-1413 LLSGDTCGAFDAPG
+1413 LLTGDTCGAFDAPG

>member
-17 LVAIATGCFAAS
+17 LAAIATGCFAAS

-56 LRAARQDPT
+56 LRAAPQDPT

-89 STTGSV
+89 STTGST

-110 GINEANPP
+110 GVNEANPP

-147 RFQSVGLFTSTSIS
+147 RFESVGLFTSTSIS

-369 LAPATR
+369 VAPATR

-413 DENCNGLADNADATA
+413 DENCNGLADNADSGAADLGKTNFYADIDNDTYTLASATRFCDIVSSYLASVSASIDCNDNNASINPGATEICDASNVDENCNGFADNADSGA

-438 DIDNDTYTLA
+438 DIDNDTYTVA
-448 PATRFCDI
+448 AATRFCDI
-456 VVGYRVAVS
+456 VS
-465 ASIDCNDNNAAINPG
+465 
-480 VTEICD
+480 
-486 VANTDENC
+486 
-494 NGLADNADA
+494 
-503 TAADA
+503 
-508 GTTNFYADID
+508 
-518 NDTYTLAPAT
+518 
-528 RFCDIA
+528 
-534 AGYLV
+534 GYLV

-581 AADSGKTNF
+581 AAD
-590 YADIDNDTYTLAS
+590 A
-603 ATRYCDIVVGYI
+603 
-615 VSVSASIDCN
+615 
-625 DNDAAINPGATEIC
+625 
-639 DAANVDENCNGLADN
+639 
-654 ADATAADAGKTNFYA
+654 
-669 DIDNDTYTVAAAT
+669 
-682 RFCDIVTGYVV
+682 
-693 SVSASIDCNDN
+693 
-704 DAAINPGATE
+704 
-714 ICDLANTDEN
+714 
-724 CNGLAD
+724 
-730 NADATAAD
+730 
-738 SGKSN
+738 GKSN

-764 VVGYIASVSAS
+764 VVGYVASVSAP
-775 IDCNDNNAAINP
+775 IDCNDNDAAINP

-888 AVDSVAY
+888 AIDSVAY

-1079 LVSATPVAGSAFS
+1079 LVSAAPVAGSAFS
-1092 IAGAQA
+1092 LAGAQT

-1191 NFSGASDAG
+1191 DFSGASDAG

-1229 YPNAST
+1229 YPDAST
-1235 ASAWPAN
+1235 ASAWPAS
-1242 GMFPVGVTTIDW
+1242 GMFPVGVTTIKW

-1288 LQNSTR
+1288 SQNSTR

-1335 DTQHSVSNAASASV
+1335 DILHSVSNAASTSV

-1364 SNDDDLIDILDFGVF
+1364 SNDDDLIDILDFGNF
-1379 LGDRGADA
+1379 LGDRGADL

-1395 NSDLAVNNGDFGF
+1395 NSDLAVNNGDFSF

-1413 LLSGDTCGAFDAPG
+1413 LLTGDTCGAFDAPG

>member
-17 LVAIATGCFAAS
+17 LAAIATGCFAAS

-126 ALTSLGNPRAV
+126 ALTQLGNPRAV

-243 MLAPTTYYTDADQ
+243 MLAPITYYIDADQ
-256 DGFGAAGSPNT
+256 DGFGAAGSPNA

-375 FCDIVVG
+375 FCDIVAG

-465 ASIDCNDNNAAINPG
+465 ASIDCNDNNAAINPSA
-480 VTEICD
+480 TEICD
-486 VANTDENC
+486 VANT
-494 NGLADNADA
+494 
-503 TAADA
+503 
-508 GTTNFYADID
+508 
-518 NDTYTLAPAT
+518 
-528 RFCDIA
+528 
-534 AGYLV
+534 
-539 SVSASID
+539 
-546 CNDAVA
+546 
-552 AINPGATEICDAAN
+552 
-566 TDENCNGLADNADSG
+566 
-581 AADSGKTNF
+581 
-590 YADIDNDTYTLAS
+590 
-603 ATRYCDIVVGYI
+603 
-615 VSVSASIDCN
+615 
-625 DNDAAINPGATEIC
+625 
-639 DAANVDENCNGLADN
+639 DENCNGLADN

-669 DIDNDTYTVAAAT
+669 DIDNDTYTLAPAT
-682 RFCDIVTGYVV
+682 RFCDIAVGYRVA
-693 SVSASIDCNDN
+693 VSASIDCNDAV
-704 DAAINPGATE
+704 AAINPGATE

-1242 GMFPVGVTTIDW
+1242 GMFPVGVTAIKW
-1254 TTTDALNQVT
+1254 TTTDAVNQVT
-1264 SITRTVTVSDYQLLD
+1264 SITRTVTVGDYQLLD

-1288 LQNSTR
+1288 LQTSTR
-1294 TVRIKIGATSQLHEV
+1294 TVRIKIGAISQLHEV

-1364 SNDDDLIDILDFGVF
+1364 SNDDDLIDILDFGMF

>member
-17 LVAIATGCFAAS
+17 LAAIATGCFAAS

-503 TAADA
+503 TAAD
-508 GTTNFYADID
+508 
-518 NDTYTLAPAT
+518 
-528 RFCDIA
+528 
-534 AGYLV
+534 
-539 SVSASID
+539 
-546 CNDAVA
+546 
-552 AINPGATEICDAAN
+552 
-566 TDENCNGLADNADSG
+566 
-581 AADSGKTNF
+581 
-590 YADIDNDTYTLAS
+590 
-603 ATRYCDIVVGYI
+603 
-615 VSVSASIDCN
+615 
-625 DNDAAINPGATEIC
+625 
-639 DAANVDENCNGLADN
+639 
-654 ADATAADAGKTNFYA
+654 
-669 DIDNDTYTVAAAT
+669 
-682 RFCDIVTGYVV
+682 
-693 SVSASIDCNDN
+693 
-704 DAAINPGATE
+704 
-714 ICDLANTDEN
+714 
-724 CNGLAD
+724 
-730 NADATAAD
+730 

-888 AVDSVAY
+888 AIDSVAY

-1079 LVSATPVAGSAFS
+1079 LVSAAPVAGSAFS
-1092 IAGAQA
+1092 LAGAQT

-1242 GMFPVGVTTIDW
+1242 GMFPVGVTAIKW
-1254 TTTDALNQVT
+1254 TTTDAVNQVT

-1288 LQNSTR
+1288 LQTSTR

>member
-89 STTGSV
+89 STTGST

-110 GINEANPP
+110 GVNEANPP

-147 RFQSVGLFTSTSIS
+147 RFESVGLFTSTSIS

-288 VMYNDSDA
+288 VMYNDSDV

-348 SGAADAGKS
+348 SGAADAGK
-357 NFYADADSDTYT
+357 
-369 LAPATR
+369 
-375 FCDIVVG
+375 
-382 YRASVSASIDC
+382 
-393 NDAIAAINPG
+393 
-403 ATEICDLANT
+403 
-413 DENCNGLADNADATA
+413 
-428 ADAGKTNFYA
+428 TNFYA
-438 DIDNDTYTLA
+438 DIDNDTYTVA
-448 PATRFCDI
+448 AATRFCDI
-456 VVGYRVAVS
+456 VS
-465 ASIDCNDNNAAINPG
+465 
-480 VTEICD
+480 
-486 VANTDENC
+486 
-494 NGLADNADA
+494 
-503 TAADA
+503 
-508 GTTNFYADID
+508 
-518 NDTYTLAPAT
+518 
-528 RFCDIA
+528 
-534 AGYLV
+534 GYLV

-581 AADSGKTNF
+581 AADLGKSNF
-590 YADIDNDTYTLAS
+590 YADADSDTYTVAT
-603 ATRYCDIVVGYI
+603 ATRYCDIVVGY
-615 VSVSASIDCN
+615 VASVSAPIDCN

-654 ADATAADAGKTNFYA
+654 ADATAAD
-669 DIDNDTYTVAAAT
+669 
-682 RFCDIVTGYVV
+682 
-693 SVSASIDCNDN
+693 S
-704 DAAINPGATE
+704 
-714 ICDLANTDEN
+714 
-724 CNGLAD
+724 
-730 NADATAAD
+730 
-738 SGKSN
+738 
-743 FYADADSDT
+743 
-752 YTVAT
+752 
-757 ATRYCDI
+757 
-764 VVGYIASVSAS
+764 
-775 IDCNDNNAAINP
+775 
-787 GATEICDAANVDENC
+787 
-802 NGLADNADA
+802 
-811 TAADAGK
+811 GK

-888 AVDSVAY
+888 AIDSVAY

-1079 LVSATPVAGSAFS
+1079 LVSAAPVAGSAFS
-1092 IAGAQA
+1092 LAGAQT

-1191 NFSGASDAG
+1191 DFSGASDAG

-1229 YPNAST
+1229 YPDAST
-1235 ASAWPAN
+1235 ASAWPAS
-1242 GMFPVGVTTIDW
+1242 GMFPVGVTTIKW

-1288 LQNSTR
+1288 SQNSTR

-1335 DTQHSVSNAASASV
+1335 DILHSVSNAASTSV

-1364 SNDDDLIDILDFGVF
+1364 SNDDDLIDILDFGNF
-1379 LGDRGADA
+1379 LGDRGADL

-1395 NSDLAVNNGDFGF
+1395 NSDLAVNNGDFSF

-1413 LLSGDTCGAFDAPG
+1413 LLTGDTCGAFDAPG

>member
-56 LRAARQDPT
+56 LRAAPQDPT

-89 STTGSV
+89 STTGST

-110 GINEANPP
+110 GVNEANPP

-147 RFQSVGLFTSTSIS
+147 RFESVGLFTSTSIS
-161 VIDNLTATYPT
+161 VIDNLTATYLT

-288 VMYNDSDA
+288 VMYNDSDV

-369 LAPATR
+369 VAPATR

-413 DENCNGLADNADATA
+413 DENCNGLADNADSGA
-428 ADAGKTNFYA
+428 ADLGKTNFYA

-448 PATRFCDI
+448 SATRFCDI
-456 VVGYRVAVS
+456 VSSYLASVS
-465 ASIDCNDNNAAINPG
+465 ASIDCNDNNASINPG
-480 VTEICD
+480 ATEICD
-486 VANTDENC
+486 ASNVDENC
-494 NGLADNADA
+494 NNLADNDDSG
-503 TAADA
+503 AADL
-508 GTTNFYADID
+508 GKTNFYADID
-518 NDTYTLAPAT
+518 NDTYTVAAAT
-528 RFCDIA
+528 RFCDIVS
-534 AGYLV
+534 GYLV

-581 AADSGKTNF
+581 AADSGKSNF
-590 YADIDNDTYTLAS
+590 YADADSDTYTVAT
-603 ATRYCDIVVGYI
+603 ATRYCDIVVGY
-615 VSVSASIDCN
+615 VASVSAPIDCN

-654 ADATAADAGKTNFYA
+654 ADSGAAD
-669 DIDNDTYTVAAAT
+669 
-682 RFCDIVTGYVV
+682 
-693 SVSASIDCNDN
+693 
-704 DAAINPGATE
+704 
-714 ICDLANTDEN
+714 L
-724 CNGLAD
+724 
-730 NADATAAD
+730 
-738 SGKSN
+738 GKS
-743 FYADADSDT
+743 
-752 YTVAT
+752 
-757 ATRYCDI
+757 
-764 VVGYIASVSAS
+764 
-775 IDCNDNNAAINP
+775 
-787 GATEICDAANVDENC
+787 
-802 NGLADNADA
+802 
-811 TAADAGK
+811 
-818 TNFYADIDNDT
+818 NFYADIDNDT

-888 AVDSVAY
+888 AIDSVAY

-1079 LVSATPVAGSAFS
+1079 LVSAAPVAGSAFS
-1092 IAGAQA
+1092 LAGAQT

-1191 NFSGASDAG
+1191 DFSGASDAG

-1229 YPNAST
+1229 YPDAST
-1235 ASAWPAN
+1235 ASAWPAS
-1242 GMFPVGVTTIDW
+1242 GMFPVGVTTIKW

-1288 LQNSTR
+1288 SQNSTR

-1335 DTQHSVSNAASASV
+1335 DILHSVSNAASASV

-1364 SNDDDLIDILDFGVF
+1364 SNDDDLIDILDFGNF
-1379 LGDRGADA
+1379 LGDRGADL

-1395 NSDLAVNNGDFGF
+1395 NSDLAVNNGDFSF

-1413 LLSGDTCGAFDAPG
+1413 LLTGDTCGAFDAPG

>member
-17 LVAIATGCFAAS
+17 LAAIATGCFAAS

-56 LRAARQDPT
+56 LRAAPQDPT

-89 STTGSV
+89 STTGST
-95 PLSSSYLPTPANDYT
+95 PLSSSYLPSPANDYT
-110 GINEANPP
+110 GVNEANPP

-147 RFQSVGLFTSTSIS
+147 RFESVGLFTSTSIS
-161 VIDNLTATYPT
+161 VIDNLTATYLT

-288 VMYNDSDA
+288 VMYNDSDV

-369 LAPATR
+369 VAPATR

-413 DENCNGLADNADATA
+413 DENCNGLADNADSGAADVGKTNFYADIDNDTYTLASATRFCDIVSSYLASVSASIDCNDNNASINPGATEICDASNVDENCNGFADNADSGA

-438 DIDNDTYTLA
+438 DIDNDTYTVA
-448 PATRFCDI
+448 AATRFCDI
-456 VVGYRVAVS
+456 VS
-465 ASIDCNDNNAAINPG
+465 
-480 VTEICD
+480 
-486 VANTDENC
+486 
-494 NGLADNADA
+494 
-503 TAADA
+503 
-508 GTTNFYADID
+508 
-518 NDTYTLAPAT
+518 
-528 RFCDIA
+528 
-534 AGYLV
+534 GYLV

-581 AADSGKTNF
+581 AADSGKSNF
-590 YADIDNDTYTLAS
+590 YADADSDTYTVATATRYCDIVSGYLALVS
-603 ATRYCDIVVGYI
+603 ASIDCNDNNAAINPGVTEICDLANTDENCNGLADNADSGAADLGKSNFYADADSDTYTVATATRYCDIVVGY
-615 VSVSASIDCN
+615 VASVSAPIDCN

-654 ADATAADAGKTNFYA
+654 ADATAAD
-669 DIDNDTYTVAAAT
+669 
-682 RFCDIVTGYVV
+682 
-693 SVSASIDCNDN
+693 S
-704 DAAINPGATE
+704 
-714 ICDLANTDEN
+714 
-724 CNGLAD
+724 
-730 NADATAAD
+730 
-738 SGKSN
+738 
-743 FYADADSDT
+743 
-752 YTVAT
+752 
-757 ATRYCDI
+757 
-764 VVGYIASVSAS
+764 
-775 IDCNDNNAAINP
+775 
-787 GATEICDAANVDENC
+787 
-802 NGLADNADA
+802 
-811 TAADAGK
+811 GK

-888 AVDSVAY
+888 AIDSVAY

-1079 LVSATPVAGSAFS
+1079 LVSAAPVAGSAFS
-1092 IAGAQA
+1092 LAGAQT

-1191 NFSGASDAG
+1191 DFSGASDAG

-1229 YPNAST
+1229 YPDAST
-1235 ASAWPAN
+1235 ASAWPAS
-1242 GMFPVGVTTIDW
+1242 GMFPVGVTTIKW

-1288 LQNSTR
+1288 SQNSTR

-1335 DTQHSVSNAASASV
+1335 DILHSVSNAASTSV

-1364 SNDDDLIDILDFGVF
+1364 SNDDDLIDILDFGNF
-1379 LGDRGADA
+1379 LGDRGADL

-1395 NSDLAVNNGDFGF
+1395 NSDLAVNNGDFSF

-1413 LLSGDTCGAFDAPG
+1413 LLTGDTCGAFDAPG

>member
-1 MTSNPLHW
+1 M
-9 SVLSRATL
+9 V
-17 LVAIATGCFAAS
+17 
-29 AQAQSIVDLQLVGP
+29 
-43 ATPIIPGQIFDVK
+43 
-56 LRAARQDPT
+56 
-65 LAASFVA
+65 
-72 IDCIVG
+72 
-78 WNPADVKFLSI
+78 
-89 STTGSV
+89 
-95 PLSSSYLPTPANDYT
+95 
-110 GINEANPP
+110 
-118 ADGNLLYY
+118 
-126 ALTSLGNPRAV
+126 
-137 PAAGVQVVTF
+137 
-147 RFQSVGLFTSTSIS
+147 
-161 VIDNLTATYPT
+161 
-172 ETIVYDGVVP
+172 
-182 GVDDFGIGYA
+182 
-192 ATVTQLDCS
+192 
-201 TIFWYRDSDGDGAGD
+201 
-216 PSDST
+216 
-221 TSCTQ
+221 
-226 PAGYVSSS
+226 GYV
-234 NDLCPTNAA
+234 
-243 MLAPTTYYTDADQ
+243 
-256 DGFGAAGSPNT
+256 
-267 VCQTTAPAG
+267 
-276 SVTNSTDCNDAL
+276 
-288 VMYNDSDA
+288 
-296 DGYGTAIKVAC
+296 
-307 NGANLNTD
+307 
-315 CNDAVAAINPGATE
+315 
-329 ICDLANTDENC
+329 
-340 NGLADNAD
+340 
-348 SGAADAGKS
+348 
-357 NFYADADSDTYT
+357 
-369 LAPATR
+369 
-375 FCDIVVG
+375 
-382 YRASVSASIDC
+382 ASVSA
-393 NDAIAAINPG
+393 P
-403 ATEICDLANT
+403 
-413 DENCNGLADNADATA
+413 
-428 ADAGKTNFYA
+428 
-438 DIDNDTYTLA
+438 
-448 PATRFCDI
+448 
-456 VVGYRVAVS
+456 
-465 ASIDCNDNNAAINPG
+465 
-480 VTEICD
+480 
-486 VANTDENC
+486 
-494 NGLADNADA
+494 
-503 TAADA
+503 
-508 GTTNFYADID
+508 
-518 NDTYTLAPAT
+518 
-528 RFCDIA
+528 
-534 AGYLV
+534 
-539 SVSASID
+539 
-546 CNDAVA
+546 
-552 AINPGATEICDAAN
+552 
-566 TDENCNGLADNADSG
+566 
-581 AADSGKTNF
+581 
-590 YADIDNDTYTLAS
+590 
-603 ATRYCDIVVGYI
+603 
-615 VSVSASIDCN
+615 IDCN

-654 ADATAADAGKTNFYA
+654 ADSGAAD
-669 DIDNDTYTVAAAT
+669 
-682 RFCDIVTGYVV
+682 
-693 SVSASIDCNDN
+693 
-704 DAAINPGATE
+704 
-714 ICDLANTDEN
+714 L
-724 CNGLAD
+724 
-730 NADATAAD
+730 
-738 SGKSN
+738 GKSN

-764 VVGYIASVSAS
+764 VVGYVASVSAP
-775 IDCNDNNAAINP
+775 IDCNDNDAAINP

-888 AVDSVAY
+888 AIDSVAY

-1079 LVSATPVAGSAFS
+1079 LVSAAPVAGSAFS
-1092 IAGAQA
+1092 LAGAQT

-1191 NFSGASDAG
+1191 DFSGASDAG

-1229 YPNAST
+1229 YPDAST
-1235 ASAWPAN
+1235 ASAWPAS
-1242 GMFPVGVTTIDW
+1242 GMFPVGVTTIKW

-1288 LQNSTR
+1288 SQNSTR

-1335 DTQHSVSNAASASV
+1335 DILHSVSNAASASV

-1364 SNDDDLIDILDFGVF
+1364 SNDDDLIDILDFGNF
-1379 LGDRGADA
+1379 LGDRGADL

-1395 NSDLAVNNGDFGF
+1395 NSDLAVNNGDFSF

-1413 LLSGDTCGAFDAPG
+1413 LLTGDTCGAFDAPG

>member
-17 LVAIATGCFAAS
+17 LAAIATGCFAAS

-56 LRAARQDPT
+56 LRAAPQDPT

-89 STTGSV
+89 STTGST
-95 PLSSSYLPTPANDYT
+95 PLSSSYLPSPANDYT
-110 GINEANPP
+110 GVNEANPP

-147 RFQSVGLFTSTSIS
+147 RFESVGLFTSTSIS
-161 VIDNLTATYPT
+161 VIDNLTATYLT

-201 TIFWYRDSDGDGAGD
+201 TIFWYRDSDSDGAGD

-329 ICDLANTDENC
+329 ICDASNVDENCNGLADNADATAADAGKTDFYADIDNDTYTLAPATRFCDLAAGYLMSVSASIDCNDAVAAINPGATEICDLANTDENC

-369 LAPATR
+369 VALATR

-413 DENCNGLADNADATA
+413 DENCNGLADNADSGAADLGKTNFYADIDNDTYTLASATRFCDIVSSYLASVSASIDCNDNNASINPGATEICDASNVDENCNGFADNADSGA

-438 DIDNDTYTLA
+438 DIDNDTYTVA
-448 PATRFCDI
+448 AATRFCDI
-456 VVGYRVAVS
+456 VS
-465 ASIDCNDNNAAINPG
+465 
-480 VTEICD
+480 
-486 VANTDENC
+486 
-494 NGLADNADA
+494 
-503 TAADA
+503 
-508 GTTNFYADID
+508 
-518 NDTYTLAPAT
+518 
-528 RFCDIA
+528 
-534 AGYLV
+534 GYLV

-581 AADSGKTNF
+581 AADSGKSNF
-590 YADIDNDTYTLAS
+590 YADADSDTYTVAT
-603 ATRYCDIVVGYI
+603 ATRYCDIVVGY
-615 VSVSASIDCN
+615 VASVSAPIDCN

-654 ADATAADAGKTNFYA
+654 ADSGAAD
-669 DIDNDTYTVAAAT
+669 
-682 RFCDIVTGYVV
+682 
-693 SVSASIDCNDN
+693 
-704 DAAINPGATE
+704 
-714 ICDLANTDEN
+714 L
-724 CNGLAD
+724 
-730 NADATAAD
+730 
-738 SGKSN
+738 GKS
-743 FYADADSDT
+743 
-752 YTVAT
+752 
-757 ATRYCDI
+757 
-764 VVGYIASVSAS
+764 
-775 IDCNDNNAAINP
+775 
-787 GATEICDAANVDENC
+787 
-802 NGLADNADA
+802 
-811 TAADAGK
+811 
-818 TNFYADIDNDT
+818 NFYADIDNDT

-888 AVDSVAY
+888 AIDSVAY

-1072 FDSSRLE
+1072 FDSSRFE
-1079 LVSATPVAGSAFS
+1079 LVSAAPVAGSAFS
-1092 IAGAQA
+1092 LAGAQT

-1184 AISGTPA
+1184 AISGTSA
-1191 NFSGASDAG
+1191 DFSGASDAG

-1229 YPNAST
+1229 YPDAST
-1235 ASAWPAN
+1235 ASAWPAS
-1242 GMFPVGVTTIDW
+1242 GMFPVGVTTIKW

-1288 LQNSTR
+1288 SQNSTR
-1294 TVRIKIGATSQLHEV
+1294 TVRIKIGAISQLHEV

-1335 DTQHSVSNAASASV
+1335 DILHSVSNAASTSV

-1364 SNDDDLIDILDFGVF
+1364 SNDDDLIDILDFGNF
-1379 LGDRGADA
+1379 LGDRGADL

-1395 NSDLAVNNGDFGF
+1395 NSDLAVNNGDFSF

-1413 LLSGDTCGAFDAPG
+1413 LLTGDTCGAFDAPG

>member
-17 LVAIATGCFAAS
+17 LAAIATGCFAAS

-126 ALTSLGNPRAV
+126 ALTQLGNPRAV

-243 MLAPTTYYTDADQ
+243 MLAPITYYIDADQ
-256 DGFGAAGSPNT
+256 DGFGAAGSPNA

-348 SGAADAGKS
+348 SGAADA
-357 NFYADADSDTYT
+357 
-369 LAPATR
+369 
-375 FCDIVVG
+375 
-382 YRASVSASIDC
+382 
-393 NDAIAAINPG
+393 
-403 ATEICDLANT
+403 
-413 DENCNGLADNADATA
+413 
-428 ADAGKTNFYA
+428 
-438 DIDNDTYTLA
+438 
-448 PATRFCDI
+448 
-456 VVGYRVAVS
+456 
-465 ASIDCNDNNAAINPG
+465 
-480 VTEICD
+480 
-486 VANTDENC
+486 
-494 NGLADNADA
+494 
-503 TAADA
+503 
-508 GTTNFYADID
+508 
-518 NDTYTLAPAT
+518 
-528 RFCDIA
+528 
-534 AGYLV
+534 
-539 SVSASID
+539 
-546 CNDAVA
+546 
-552 AINPGATEICDAAN
+552 
-566 TDENCNGLADNADSG
+566 
-581 AADSGKTNF
+581 
-590 YADIDNDTYTLAS
+590 
-603 ATRYCDIVVGYI
+603 
-615 VSVSASIDCN
+615 
-625 DNDAAINPGATEIC
+625 
-639 DAANVDENCNGLADN
+639 
-654 ADATAADAGKTNFYA
+654 
-669 DIDNDTYTVAAAT
+669 
-682 RFCDIVTGYVV
+682 
-693 SVSASIDCNDN
+693 
-704 DAAINPGATE
+704 
-714 ICDLANTDEN
+714 
-724 CNGLAD
+724 
-730 NADATAAD
+730 
-738 SGKSN
+738 GKSN

-1098 IDNNSV
+1098 INNNSV

-1242 GMFPVGVTTIDW
+1242 GMFPVGVTAIKW
-1254 TTTDALNQVT
+1254 TTTDAVNQVT
-1264 SITRTVTVSDYQLLD
+1264 SITRTVTVGDYQLLD

-1288 LQNSTR
+1288 LQTSTR
-1294 TVRIKIGATSQLHEV
+1294 TVRIKIGAISQLHEV

-1364 SNDDDLIDILDFGVF
+1364 SNDDDLIDILDFGMF

-1395 NSDLAVNNGDFGF
+1395 NSDLAVSNGDFGF

>member
-17 LVAIATGCFAAS
+17 LAAIATGCFAAS

-126 ALTSLGNPRAV
+126 ALTQLGNPRAV

-243 MLAPTTYYTDADQ
+243 MLAPITYYIDADQ
-256 DGFGAAGSPNT
+256 DGFGAAGSPNA

-375 FCDIVVG
+375 FCDIVAG

-456 VVGYRVAVS
+456 AVGYRVAVS
-465 ASIDCNDNNAAINPG
+465 ASIDCND
-480 VTEICD
+480 
-486 VANTDENC
+486 
-494 NGLADNADA
+494 
-503 TAADA
+503 
-508 GTTNFYADID
+508 
-518 NDTYTLAPAT
+518 
-528 RFCDIA
+528 
-534 AGYLV
+534 
-539 SVSASID
+539 
-546 CNDAVA
+546 AV
-552 AINPGATEICDAAN
+552 
-566 TDENCNGLADNADSG
+566 
-581 AADSGKTNF
+581 
-590 YADIDNDTYTLAS
+590 
-603 ATRYCDIVVGYI
+603 
-615 VSVSASIDCN
+615 
-625 DNDAAINPGATEIC
+625 
-639 DAANVDENCNGLADN
+639 
-654 ADATAADAGKTNFYA
+654 
-669 DIDNDTYTVAAAT
+669 
-682 RFCDIVTGYVV
+682 
-693 SVSASIDCNDN
+693 
-704 DAAINPGATE
+704 AAINPGATE

-757 ATRYCDI
+757 ATRFCDI

-1242 GMFPVGVTTIDW
+1242 GMFPVGVTAIKW
-1254 TTTDALNQVT
+1254 TTTDAVNQVT
-1264 SITRTVTVSDYQLLD
+1264 SITRTVTVGDYQLLD

-1288 LQNSTR
+1288 LQTSTR
-1294 TVRIKIGATSQLHEV
+1294 TVRIKIGAISQLHEV

-1395 NSDLAVNNGDFGF
+1395 NSDLAVSNGDFGF

>member
-17 LVAIATGCFAAS
+17 LAAIATGCFAAS

-89 STTGSV
+89 STTGST

-110 GINEANPP
+110 GVNEANPP

-147 RFQSVGLFTSTSIS
+147 RFESVGLFTSTSIS

-288 VMYNDSDA
+288 VMYNDSDV

-369 LAPATR
+369 VAPATR

-413 DENCNGLADNADATA
+413 DENCNGLADNADSGAADLGKTNFYADIDNDTYTLASATRFCDIVSSYLASVSASIDCNDNNASINPGATEICDASNVDENCNNLADNADSGA

-438 DIDNDTYTLA
+438 DIDNDTYTVA
-448 PATRFCDI
+448 AATRFCDI
-456 VVGYRVAVS
+456 VS
-465 ASIDCNDNNAAINPG
+465 
-480 VTEICD
+480 
-486 VANTDENC
+486 
-494 NGLADNADA
+494 
-503 TAADA
+503 
-508 GTTNFYADID
+508 
-518 NDTYTLAPAT
+518 
-528 RFCDIA
+528 
-534 AGYLV
+534 GYLV

-581 AADSGKTNF
+581 AADAGKSNF
-590 YADIDNDTYTLAS
+590 YADADSDTYTVAT
-603 ATRYCDIVVGYI
+603 ATRYCDIVVGY
-615 VSVSASIDCN
+615 VASVSAPIDCN

-654 ADATAADAGKTNFYA
+654 ADSGAAD
-669 DIDNDTYTVAAAT
+669 
-682 RFCDIVTGYVV
+682 
-693 SVSASIDCNDN
+693 
-704 DAAINPGATE
+704 
-714 ICDLANTDEN
+714 L
-724 CNGLAD
+724 
-730 NADATAAD
+730 
-738 SGKSN
+738 GKSN

-764 VVGYIASVSAS
+764 VVGYVASVSAP
-775 IDCNDNNAAINP
+775 IDCNDNDAAINP

-802 NGLADNADA
+802 NGLADNADSG
-811 TAADAGK
+811 AADLGK
-818 TNFYADIDNDT
+818 SNFYADIDNDT

-888 AVDSVAY
+888 AIDSVAY

-1079 LVSATPVAGSAFS
+1079 LVSAAPVAGSAFS
-1092 IAGAQA
+1092 LAGAQT

-1191 NFSGASDAG
+1191 DFSGASDAG

-1229 YPNAST
+1229 YPDAST
-1235 ASAWPAN
+1235 ASAWPAS
-1242 GMFPVGVTTIDW
+1242 GMFPVGVTTIKW

-1288 LQNSTR
+1288 SQNSTR

-1335 DTQHSVSNAASASV
+1335 DILHSVSNAASTSV

-1364 SNDDDLIDILDFGVF
+1364 SNDDDLIDILDFGNF
-1379 LGDRGADA
+1379 LGDRGADL

-1395 NSDLAVNNGDFGF
+1395 NSDLAVNNGDFSF

-1413 LLSGDTCGAFDAPG
+1413 LLTGDTCGAFDAPG

>member
-17 LVAIATGCFAAS
+17 LAAIATGCFAAS

-89 STTGSV
+89 STTGST
-95 PLSSSYLPTPANDYT
+95 PLSSSYLPSPANDYT
-110 GINEANPP
+110 GVNEANPP

-147 RFQSVGLFTSTSIS
+147 RFESVGLFTSTSIS
-161 VIDNLTATYPT
+161 VIDNLTATYLT

-201 TIFWYRDSDGDGAGD
+201 TIFWYRDSDSDGAGD

-288 VMYNDSDA
+288 VMYNDSDV

-369 LAPATR
+369 VAPATR

-413 DENCNGLADNADATA
+413 DENCNGLADNADSGA
-428 ADAGKTNFYA
+428 ADLGKTNFYA

-448 PATRFCDI
+448 SATRFCDI
-456 VVGYRVAVS
+456 VSSYLASVS
-465 ASIDCNDNNAAINPG
+465 ASIDCNDNNASINPG
-480 VTEICD
+480 ATEICD
-486 VANTDENC
+486 ASNVDENC
-494 NGLADNADA
+494 NGFADNADSG
-503 TAADA
+503 AADA
-508 GTTNFYADID
+508 GKTNFYADAD
-518 NDTYTLAPAT
+518 SDTYTVAAVT
-528 RFCDIA
+528 RFCDIVS
-534 AGYLV
+534 GYLV

-581 AADSGKTNF
+581 AADSGKSNF
-590 YADIDNDTYTLAS
+590 YADADSDTYTVATATRYCDIVSGYLALVS
-603 ATRYCDIVVGYI
+603 ASIDCNDNNAAINPGVTEICDLANTDENCNGLADNADSGAADLGKSNFYADADSDTYTVATATRYCDIVVGY
-615 VSVSASIDCN
+615 VASVSAPIDCN

-654 ADATAADAGKTNFYA
+654 ADSGAAD
-669 DIDNDTYTVAAAT
+669 
-682 RFCDIVTGYVV
+682 
-693 SVSASIDCNDN
+693 
-704 DAAINPGATE
+704 
-714 ICDLANTDEN
+714 L
-724 CNGLAD
+724 
-730 NADATAAD
+730 
-738 SGKSN
+738 GKS
-743 FYADADSDT
+743 
-752 YTVAT
+752 
-757 ATRYCDI
+757 
-764 VVGYIASVSAS
+764 
-775 IDCNDNNAAINP
+775 
-787 GATEICDAANVDENC
+787 
-802 NGLADNADA
+802 
-811 TAADAGK
+811 
-818 TNFYADIDNDT
+818 NFYADIDNDT

-888 AVDSVAY
+888 AIDSVAY

-1079 LVSATPVAGSAFS
+1079 LVSAAPVAGSAFS
-1092 IAGAQA
+1092 LAGAQT

-1191 NFSGASDAG
+1191 DFSGASDAG

-1229 YPNAST
+1229 YPDAST
-1235 ASAWPAN
+1235 ASAWPAS
-1242 GMFPVGVTTIDW
+1242 GMFPVGVTTIKW

-1288 LQNSTR
+1288 SQNSTR

-1335 DTQHSVSNAASASV
+1335 DILHSVSNAASTSV

-1364 SNDDDLIDILDFGVF
+1364 SNDDDLIDILDFGNF
-1379 LGDRGADA
+1379 LGDRGADP

-1395 NSDLAVNNGDFGF
+1395 NSDLAVSNGDFSF

-1413 LLSGDTCGAFDAPG
+1413 LLTGDTCGAFDAPG

>member
-9 SVLSRATL
+9 SVLSRATRL
-17 LVAIATGCFAAS
+17 AAIATGCFAAS

-56 LRAARQDPT
+56 LRAAPQDPT

-89 STTGSV
+89 STTGST

-110 GINEANPP
+110 GVNEANPP

-147 RFQSVGLFTSTSIS
+147 RFESVGLFTSTSIS
-161 VIDNLTATYPT
+161 VIDNLTATYLT

-201 TIFWYRDSDGDGAGD
+201 TIFWYRDSDSDGAGD

-307 NGANLNTD
+307 SGANLNTD

-369 LAPATR
+369 VATATR
-375 FCDIVVG
+375 YCDIVVG
-382 YRASVSASIDC
+382 YLASVSASIDC
-393 NDAIAAINPG
+393 ND
-403 ATEICDLANT
+403 
-413 DENCNGLADNADATA
+413 
-428 ADAGKTNFYA
+428 
-438 DIDNDTYTLA
+438 
-448 PATRFCDI
+448 
-456 VVGYRVAVS
+456 S
-465 ASIDCNDNNAAINPG
+465 
-480 VTEICD
+480 
-486 VANTDENC
+486 
-494 NGLADNADA
+494 
-503 TAADA
+503 
-508 GTTNFYADID
+508 
-518 NDTYTLAPAT
+518 
-528 RFCDIA
+528 
-534 AGYLV
+534 
-539 SVSASID
+539 
-546 CNDAVA
+546 VA
-552 AINPGATEICDAAN
+552 AINPGATEICDVAN

-669 DIDNDTYTVAAAT
+669 DIDNDTYTVATAT
-682 RFCDIVTGYVV
+682 RYCDIVAGYVV
-693 SVSASIDCNDN
+693 SVSASIDCNDAV
-704 DAAINPGATE
+704 AAINPGATE

-730 NADATAAD
+730 NADSGAADSGKSNFYADADSDTYTVATATRYCDIVVGYIASVSASIDCNDSVAAINPGATEICDLANTDENCNGLADNADSGAAD

-775 IDCNDNNAAINP
+775 IDCNDNDAAINP

-844 YRTAASL
+844 YRTAASP

-888 AVDSVAY
+888 AIDSVAY

-1079 LVSATPVAGSAFS
+1079 LVSAAPVAGSAFS
-1092 IAGAQA
+1092 LAGAQT

-1128 NLVFN
+1128 DLVFN

-1191 NFSGASDAG
+1191 DFSGASDAG

-1235 ASAWPAN
+1235 ASSWPAN
-1242 GMFPVGVTTIDW
+1242 GMFPVGVTAIKW
-1254 TTTDALNQVT
+1254 TTTDAVNQVT
-1264 SITRTVTVSDYQLLD
+1264 SITRTVTVGDYQLLD

-1288 LQNSTR
+1288 SQNSTR

-1309 VTVAGVGTVTGIQ
+1309 VTVAGVGSVTGIQ

-1335 DTQHSVSNAASASV
+1335 DILHSVSNAASASV

-1364 SNDDDLIDILDFGVF
+1364 SNDDDLIDILDFGSF
-1379 LGDRGADA
+1379 LGDRGADL

-1395 NSDLAVNNGDFGF
+1395 NSDLAVSNGDFTF

>member
-17 LVAIATGCFAAS
+17 LAAIATGCFAAS

-126 ALTSLGNPRAV
+126 ALTQLGNPRAV

-243 MLAPTTYYTDADQ
+243 MLAPITYYIDADQ
-256 DGFGAAGSPNT
+256 DGFGAAGSPNA

-357 NFYADADSDTYT
+357 NFYADAD
-369 LAPATR
+369 
-375 FCDIVVG
+375 G
-382 YRASVSASIDC
+382 
-393 NDAIAAINPG
+393 
-403 ATEICDLANT
+403 
-413 DENCNGLADNADATA
+413 
-428 ADAGKTNFYA
+428 
-438 DIDNDTYTLA
+438 
-448 PATRFCDI
+448 
-456 VVGYRVAVS
+456 
-465 ASIDCNDNNAAINPG
+465 
-480 VTEICD
+480 
-486 VANTDENC
+486 
-494 NGLADNADA
+494 
-503 TAADA
+503 
-508 GTTNFYADID
+508 
-518 NDTYTLAPAT
+518 
-528 RFCDIA
+528 
-534 AGYLV
+534 
-539 SVSASID
+539 
-546 CNDAVA
+546 
-552 AINPGATEICDAAN
+552 
-566 TDENCNGLADNADSG
+566 
-581 AADSGKTNF
+581 
-590 YADIDNDTYTLAS
+590 
-603 ATRYCDIVVGYI
+603 
-615 VSVSASIDCN
+615 
-625 DNDAAINPGATEIC
+625 
-639 DAANVDENCNGLADN
+639 
-654 ADATAADAGKTNFYA
+654 
-669 DIDNDTYTVAAAT
+669 
-682 RFCDIVTGYVV
+682 
-693 SVSASIDCNDN
+693 
-704 DAAINPGATE
+704 
-714 ICDLANTDEN
+714 
-724 CNGLAD
+724 
-730 NADATAAD
+730 
-738 SGKSN
+738 
-743 FYADADSDT
+743 DT

-1079 LVSATPVAGSAFS
+1079 LVSAAPVAGSAFS
-1092 IAGAQA
+1092 LAGAQA
-1098 IDNNSV
+1098 INNNSV

-1242 GMFPVGVTTIDW
+1242 GMFPVGVTAIKW
-1254 TTTDALNQVT
+1254 TTTDAVNQVT
-1264 SITRTVTVSDYQLLD
+1264 SITRTVTVGDYQLLD

-1395 NSDLAVNNGDFGF
+1395 NSDLAVSNGDFGF